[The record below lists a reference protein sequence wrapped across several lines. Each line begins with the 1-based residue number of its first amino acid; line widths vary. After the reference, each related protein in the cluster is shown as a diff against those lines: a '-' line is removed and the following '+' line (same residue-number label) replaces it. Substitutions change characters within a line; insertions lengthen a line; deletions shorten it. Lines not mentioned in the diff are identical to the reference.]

1 MLSSADTR
9 EGYHSRSRM
18 LPAAGI
24 MAVVP
29 RAIRP
34 LQGLRIVSLAQ
45 NLPGPLALSRLVA
58 AGAAALKIEPP
69 AGDGFRQLA
78 PRWYQHLHRGVR
90 VQTLDLKSDV
100 GRLSLSAVLATAD
113 LLLTSHRPA
122 SLARLGI
129 DRRRLARQHPHL
141 RWLNI
146 VGDTGAPDHP
156 GHDLTYQASAGMIG
170 DGMPRTFVA
179 DLLGAGDAV
188 AAALLLLRQ
197 PAPAAATVGLREALE
212 AARWPVVE
220 ALTAPGAV
228 LGGGL
233 PTYRLYDTRRGRV
246 AIAALEPHFRARL
259 YGALQLSDGDDLT
272 EAMQQR
278 TAAQWVRWAT
288 ALDIPLVAVDDTM
301 HLASDRRSRT
311 RGATA
316 AHAAGAHATAAR
328 ATATRS
334 VGARVSE
341 SRMAPRRTTP
351 ALTGKPGRAA
361 SHAAAPRTTR
371 QRVARRPTRTK
382 GHD

>member
-1 MLSSADTR
+1 MLSSAGTR
-9 EGYHSRSRM
+9 EGYHSRSRIP
-18 LPAAGI
+18 PAAGI

-45 NLPGPLALSRLVA
+45 NLPGPLAVSRLVA

-78 PRWYQHLHRGVR
+78 PRWYRHLHRGVR

-156 GHDLTYQASAGMIG
+156 GHDLTYQASAGTIG
-170 DGMPRTFVA
+170 EGMPRTFVA

-197 PAPAAATVGLREALE
+197 PAPAAATVGLRDALE

-278 TAAQWVRWAT
+278 TATQWVRWAT
-288 ALDIPLVAVDDTM
+288 ARDIPLVAVDDTL
-301 HLASDRRSRT
+301 HHPAASLSRT
-311 RGATA
+311 RRANA
-316 AHAAGAHATAAR
+316 AHAATPHATTAR
-328 ATATRS
+328 GTATR
-334 VGARVSE
+334 
-341 SRMAPRRTTP
+341 P
-351 ALTGKPGRAA
+351 AGPGRPASRTAPKGTTAATAVDPDPTA
-361 SHAAAPRTTR
+361 SHAATPRTTR
-371 QRVARRPTRTK
+371 QRADHRPTRTTA
-382 GHD
+382 HD

>member
-1 MLSSADTR
+1 MLSSAGTR

-78 PRWYQHLHRGVR
+78 PRWYRHLHRGVR

-197 PAPAAATVGLREALE
+197 PAPAAATVGLRDAL
-212 AARWPVVE
+212 
-220 ALTAPGAV
+220 
-228 LGGGL
+228 
-233 PTYRLYDTRRGRV
+233 DGRV

-272 EAMQQR
+272 AAMQQR

-334 VGARVSE
+334 AGARVPE
-341 SRMAPRRTTP
+341 SPTASRRTTT
-351 ALTGKPGRAA
+351 ALTGKPVRAA

>member
-1 MLSSADTR
+1 MLSSAGTR

-45 NLPGPLALSRLVA
+45 NLPGPLAVSRLVA

-78 PRWYQHLHRGVR
+78 PRWYRHLHRGVR

-146 VGDTGAPDHP
+146 VGDTGAPDHA

-197 PAPAAATVGLREALE
+197 PAPAAATVGLRDALE

-288 ALDIPLVAVDDTM
+288 ARDIPLVAVDDTV
-301 HLASDRRSRT
+301 HHPAASRSRT
-311 RGATA
+311 RRTKA
-316 AHAAGAHATAAR
+316 AHAAMPLATAAR

-341 SRMAPRRTTP
+341 SRTAPEATTVATAVEP
-351 ALTGKPGRAA
+351 APTA
-361 SHAAAPRTTR
+361 SHAATPRTTR
-371 QRVARRPTRTK
+371 QRAARRPARTK
-382 GHD
+382 ARG